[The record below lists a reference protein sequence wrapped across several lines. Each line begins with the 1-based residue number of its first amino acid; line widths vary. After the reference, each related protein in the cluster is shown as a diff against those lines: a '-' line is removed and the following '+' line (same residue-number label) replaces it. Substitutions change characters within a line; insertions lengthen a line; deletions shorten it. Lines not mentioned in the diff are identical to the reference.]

1 MSDDSMNPQ
10 NPPADAVIPAPPET
24 PVPDGA
30 LPPEPVI
37 PPSSAVIPPPPADIP
52 SADAVIPPPPPE
64 AMMPS
69 SRSARRKPA
78 ILEGDQPSAVADDW
92 AKPSVAPEVPTT
104 GAYRGISAAIF
115 VFLLLLLAAAV
126 ALAIYLATTT
136 SFSFAAAAP
145 GFSVDATA
153 ATLLLPTLRS

>member
-10 NPPADAVIPAPPET
+10 NPPADAVVPAPPET

-69 SRSARRKPA
+69 SRSARRKP